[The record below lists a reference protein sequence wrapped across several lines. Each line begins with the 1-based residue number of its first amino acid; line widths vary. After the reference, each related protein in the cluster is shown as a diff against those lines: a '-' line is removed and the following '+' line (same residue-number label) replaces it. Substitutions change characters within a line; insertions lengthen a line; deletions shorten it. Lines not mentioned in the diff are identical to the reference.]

1 MRVLSKIFLL
11 CLVGSA
17 YAETEYQTVIE
28 SSTPAIIS
36 NLQVKAKHDN
46 VAKGSVGQI
55 NQWLAL
61 QLLDKPYSIALL
73 DRQMPEYMYVTLGAT
88 DCMLFVE
95 EVLASSE
102 LIKQQQF
109 NLNNLTKETKN
120 LRYHGTLSYCNRNHY
135 FKDWAITNISK
146 GYVTDAAYQ
155 ISGITFPFEA
165 DVMSKKIAESSGD
178 IHRSDFA
185 CIQEREQAINEGHLG
200 FIPLRDLPKYLKD
213 IKPGDIIGIVRTPG
227 GRADAVHHLGIAYVH
242 NNLVSMIHASSKS
255 GKVVIA
261 NTLMEY
267 LNQYKDSQ
275 GIILLRP
282 QLMHNE

>member
-1 MRVLSKIFLL
+1 MRMLYKILLL
-11 CLVGSA
+11 CTVGTA
-17 YAETEYQTVIE
+17 YANSDYQTVIE
-28 SSTPAIIS
+28 SSTPSIIA
-36 NLQVKAKHDN
+36 NLQAKAKQEH
-46 VAKGSVGQI
+46 VAKGSIGEI

-61 QLLDKPYSIALL
+61 QLLGKPYSIALL
-73 DRQMPEYMYVTLGAT
+73 DRQQPEYMYVTLGAT

-109 NLNNLTKETKN
+109 NLNNLTTETKN

-165 DVMSKKIAESSGD
+165 DVMSKKIAESTGD
-178 IHRSDFA
+178 LHRADLA
-185 CIQEREQAINEGHLG
+185 CIQEREQAINDGHLG
-200 FIPLRDLPKYLKD
+200 FIPLRDLPKYLRY
-213 IKPGDIIGIVRTPG
+213 IKPGDIIGLVRTPSG
-227 GRADAVHHLGIAYVH
+227 HADAVHHLGIAYIH
-242 NNLVSMIHASSKS
+242 NNTVSMIHASSKS